1 MANNMFIIISMPD
14 LLLSFFGG
22 IHFKITDDFREKL
35 TFFDGGRF
43 VNRPYTKEATD
54 KDD

>member
-1 MANNMFIIISMPD
+1 MFIVISMPD

-22 IHFKITDDFREKL
+22 IHFNITDDFGKKL

-43 VNRPYTKEATD
+43 VNRPYTKLATD
-54 KDD
+54 KNN